1 MASCKTSVMR
11 SPLGERAWILT
22 TKSDQER
29 SWAANTGYDDSVGIY
44 YSYDSNVANSSKI
57 QVGDVLVVRVDEYIA
72 GWGVAE
78 QIDVIPDTTKE
89 ITRCPSC
96 KKTNFYARKNAALK
110 NRCNNCKHVF
120 ADDQAIVT
128 FENVTAYRCFYAN
141 TWVEAAR
148 PIHRKDFAG
157 FYATSDTFNAMRPIV
172 PDRVPEILNWISAR
186 DVSLPMDFSDA
197 LVNQITGGHTTSIVR
212 RRRGQR
218 AFRFM
223 MMDRYGEACAFSGEQ
238 PPQVLEAAHLYS
250 FAKKPEH
257 KSDGGLLLRR
267 DFHAL
272 FDSNLMSVNPDS
284 WNIEVAPRLLA
295 YDTYRSFKNAP
306 LLVPEVKRPD
316 RDLIIEHYET
326 SMRVFRHN

>member
-1 MASCKTSVMR
+1 MIPS
-11 SPLGERAWILT
+11 LGERAWILM
-22 TKSDQER
+22 TKSDDER
-29 SWAANTGYDDSVGIY
+29 SWAANAGYDDFVGIY
-44 YSYDSNVANSSKI
+44 YSYDSNVANSSNI

-96 KKTNFYARKNAALK
+96 KKTNFYPRKNAVLK
-110 NRCNNCKHVF
+110 NRCNVCKHEF
-120 ADDQAIVT
+120 TDEQALVT

-148 PIHRKDFAG
+148 PIHRKDLAG
-157 FYATSDTFNAMRPIV
+157 FYATKDTFNAMRPMIA
-172 PDRVPEILNWISAR
+172 DRVPEMLNRISAR

-197 LVNQITGGHTTSIVR
+197 LVNQIVGGHTTSIVR

-223 MMDRYGEACAFSGEQ
+223 MMDRFGESCAFSGEQ
-238 PPQVLEAAHLYS
+238 PPQVLEAAHLCS
-250 FAKKPEH
+250 FAKKAEH
-257 KSDGGLLLRR
+257 HSDGGLLLRR

-272 FDSNLMSVNPDS
+272 FDSNLMTVNPDN
-284 WNIEVAPRLLA
+284 WRIEIAPRLRS
-295 YDTYRSFKNAP
+295 YDTYRSFEKAP
-306 LLVPEVKRPD
+306 LLVPEAKRPD
-316 RDLIIEHYET
+316 RELLVEHYARSE
-326 SMRVFRHN
+326 RVFQHN